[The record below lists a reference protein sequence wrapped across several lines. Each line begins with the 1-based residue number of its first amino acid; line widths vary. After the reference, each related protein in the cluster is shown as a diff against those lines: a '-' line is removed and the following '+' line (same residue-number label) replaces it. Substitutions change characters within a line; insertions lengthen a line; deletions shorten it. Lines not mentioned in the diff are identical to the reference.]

1 MLLCNNKLVSVGVL
15 LKNFDLG
22 KNYIVRV
29 VMCIGGGCGNWS
41 ELCFICDSIESDFI
55 VKG

>member
-15 LKNFDLG
+15 LKNFELG